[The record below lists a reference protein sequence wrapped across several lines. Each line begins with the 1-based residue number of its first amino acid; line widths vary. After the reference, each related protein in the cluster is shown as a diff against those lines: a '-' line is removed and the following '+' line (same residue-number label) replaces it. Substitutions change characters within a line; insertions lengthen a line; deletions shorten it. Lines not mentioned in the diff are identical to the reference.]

1 MYDEDGFEIL
11 DHDQDS
17 YDYPGE
23 VDLDEPDYNYVEY
36 WRDSNDD
43 MEGY

>member
-23 VDLDEPDYNYVEY
+23 VDLDDLERDYY
-36 WRDSNDD
+36 D
-43 MEGY
+43 MDLDYDEHEL